1 MSVCKNLIDEDVN
14 IQGYNITAINI
25 IVILLYFDYRSLASN
40 ILMELT
46 VYVLN
51 YDFYILNADV
61 N

>member
-14 IQGYNITAINI
+14 IQGYITAINI
-25 IVILLYFDYRSLASN
+25 ILLYFDCRSLASN

>member
-14 IQGYNITAINI
+14 IQGYITAINI
-25 IVILLYFDYRSLASN
+25 ILLYFDYRSLASN

>member
-14 IQGYNITAINI
+14 IQGYITAIINI
-25 IVILLYFDYRSLASN
+25 ILLYFDYRSLASN